1 MILCDFRQV
10 EQLTSLTDNKEHLFE
25 INFIVTHIYGH
36 VLFPS
41 IYPELVYVSTRYFE
55 PSSEYD
61 MNYLHMYILYLGFA
75 LLTSYTLRASDW
87 LFGG

>member
-1 MILCDFRQV
+1 MKVLRIEVYF
-10 EQLTSLTDNKEHLFE
+10 F
-25 INFIVTHIYGH
+25 FI
-36 VLFPS
+36 
-41 IYPELVYVSTRYFE
+41 ELSTRYFE

-61 MNYLHMYILYLGFA
+61 MNYLHMYILYFSFA